1 MNYVLDSLAH
11 IFWVPYFISV
21 SGRKKYA
28 NSCLQHTNGAKSSE
42 HFVNVFCLIQIPD
55 LCTLRQ
61 LICEYNITDYT
72 QYRSWVVLQVQF
84 PIHFRHGSVI
94 NSTQISVRTACLPA
108 YLSAHW
114 QREAAIVVISL
125 FLPSYMAT
133 KWVNCFDIK
142 CTYEYEYIYEY
153 IFAHT

>member
-61 LICEYNITDYT
+61 LICEYSITDYT
-72 QYRSWVVLQVQF
+72 QYHSWVVLQVQF

-94 NSTQISVRTACLPA
+94 NSTQISVRTACLPVCTLTA
-108 YLSAHW
+108 RSRNCRNLS
-114 QREAAIVVISL
+114 
-125 FLPSYMAT
+125 LPA
-133 KWVNCFDIK
+133 F
-142 CTYEYEYIYEY
+142 IYGD
-153 IFAHT
+153 